1 MIACIKTKYVSVS
14 VVYILALLTLITGC
28 APLRRPPVEPVPTPP
43 TPTEAPAPIPEPKAP
58 ADPRHK
64 ASLQLSDQGRL
75 LLQQER
81 IDDAI
86 RTLEQAISLYPQN
99 GESYYYMAEAW
110 LARGSFKQA
119 GEFNRHEPQ
128 RALFPASG
136 RGLVFFHGRE
146 WIHISVTTPIGRG
159 MRKVP

>member
-1 MIACIKTKYVSVS
+1 MCV
-14 VVYILALLTLITGC
+14 LALLALMTGC
-28 APLRRPPVEPVPTPP
+28 APMRKPPVAPVPKQPAP
-43 TPTEAPAPIPEPKAP
+43 TKPPAPIPETQPP

-64 ASLQLSDQGRL
+64 ASLQLSNQGRL

-110 LARGSFKQA
+110 LIKGSFRQA
-119 GEFNRHEPQ
+119 GEFNRLAGMYLDNPDWSSRVNKQ
-128 RALFPASG
+128 RRAIGSG
-136 RGLVFFHGRE
+136 NP
-146 WIHISVTTPIGRG
+146 SP
-159 MRKVP
+159 